1 MKHDMGDSYG
11 SRKSWRAAGPDSTR
25 PNPQFNGN
33 LELPRPTDRTAPHR
47 IAPLPAPARTAAHMA
62 SSWPCF
68 STDVHGNLMLAYHF
82 LCCDGCRSRARKF
95 PLILVRGTTEDLLDK
110 IGIIRRFVEMRG
122 THLLISWSS
131 TMQFPTNL

>member
-1 MKHDMGDSYG
+1 MGVGKVGELLAPTRLDPTRNSMG
-11 SRKSWRAAGPDSTR
+11 IWSCPDR
-25 PNPQFNGN
+25 P
-33 LELPRPTDRTAPHR
+33 TAPHR

-82 LCCDGCRSRARKF
+82 LWCDGCRSRARKF

-110 IGIIRRFVEMRG
+110 IGIIRRFVEMRV
-122 THLLISWSS
+122 TPLLISWSS